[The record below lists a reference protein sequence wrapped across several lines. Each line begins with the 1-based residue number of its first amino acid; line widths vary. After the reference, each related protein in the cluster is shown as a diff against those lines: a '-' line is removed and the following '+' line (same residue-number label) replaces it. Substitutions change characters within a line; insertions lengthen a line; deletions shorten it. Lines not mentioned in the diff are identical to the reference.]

1 MPAIRLW
8 WCDISWEE
16 EIKYN
21 PGLWKHIDDYHLNLR
36 EMKRRKDMEKWPCQ
50 MPTSARWVSM
60 WHRLDEGQEGLLQNG
75 LMSLEV
81 ALNIVRPKIGHNAFS
96 QRMVETR
103 TWSLSNGLST
113 HEACISI
120 VSCYCYSSEDFL
132 RQEDRETNLCN
143 HINDQFMSNCLICY
157 VGKEEMMK
165 VTNEAVVS
173 PFMKM

>member
-1 MPAIRLW
+1 
-8 WCDISWEE
+8 
-16 EIKYN
+16 
-21 PGLWKHIDDYHLNLR
+21 
-36 EMKRRKDMEKWPCQ
+36 
-50 MPTSARWVSM
+50 
-60 WHRLDEGQEGLLQNG
+60 
-75 LMSLEV
+75 MSLEV

-103 TWSLSNGLST
+103 TRSLSNGLST

-132 RQEDRETNLCN
+132 RHEDRETNLCN

-165 VTNEAVVS
+165 VTNEAVAS
-173 PFMKM
+173 RFMKM